1 MSHKLCFLA
10 CRSLHN
16 EVAAAIAAEKWQD
29 VSAGAVPNR
38 CERQPITWEA
48 LAELTPKDS
57 TQVIVLGKSCMRTTD
72 EAPPGFK
79 PTRFIP
85 LENCFHLVAGTQLVT
100 EAIRAGGYLITP
112 SWLANWRERLK
123 EMGFEPEQA
132 GNFFHGFAKE
142 LVLLDTG
149 TDPCAQTHLAEL
161 QECVQLHARRIAVGL
176 DYLRLLLARL
186 VTEWRLELTQKKNAG
201 YSPPQQFRVVERVQ

>member
-1 MSHKLCFLA
+1 MPHKLCFLA

-16 EVAAAIAAEKWQD
+16 EVAAAIVAEQWQD
-29 VSAGAVPNR
+29 VFAGAVPNR
-38 CERQPITWEA
+38 CERHPITWDA
-48 LAELTPKDS
+48 FASLTPQDS
-57 TQVIVLGKSCMRTTD
+57 TQVIVLGKSGMCPTD
-72 EAPPGFK
+72 APPDGFK
-79 PTRFIP
+79 PTRFVP
-85 LENCFHLVAGTQLVT
+85 LENCFHLVAGAQLVT
-100 EAIRAGGYLITP
+100 DAIKAGGYLITP
-112 SWLANWRERLK
+112 SWLANWRDQIK

-149 TDPCAQTHLAEL
+149 TDPLAHMHLAEL

-186 VTEWRLELTQKKNAG
+186 VLEWRLEIAAID
-201 YSPPQQFRVVERVQ
+201 RR